1 MLRGGWPRKL
11 LSVAKTEE
19 CAGAGATSAP
29 HEIDRDRPG
38 LALHIAN
45 SDRFAVP
52 RAELVEQR
60 QRVVV
65 VDEAHGFTGVQGIQ
79 GAENR
84 AVPEALGDTASVEW
98 IDRVRREVKM
108 GGVGHGLGS
117 RDG

>member
-45 SDRFAVP
+45 TDFFAVP

-65 VDEAHGFTGVQGIQ
+65 VNEAHGFAGVQGIQ
-79 GAENR
+79 RAEDR
-84 AVPEALGDTASVEW
+84 AVPEAFGDTAGVEW
-98 IDRVRREVKM
+98 INRVGREVKM
-108 GGVGHGLGS
+108 GGAGHGSGS
-117 RDG
+117 CGG